1 MNFKQYRVLPGVALN
16 DGLYI
21 MATDIHKAKGLKV
34 ENTVKKLLRAAGYGD
49 ACIFA
54 DGIANEVAR
63 SERAKTRKRLKKAEK
78 QKATMDIFSDV

>member
-1 MNFKQYRVLPGVALN
+1 MN

-21 MATDIHKAKGLKV
+21 MAIDIHKAKGVKV
-34 ENTVKKLLRAAGYGD
+34 EQTVKDLLRKTGYAE

-63 SERAKTRKRLKKAEK
+63 SERAKTRERVKKAEK
-78 QKATMDIFSDV
+78 HKATLDIFSDV